1 MNVYKILLLAINDKR
16 KKIFL
21 SIIIAV
27 SVLFTIAS
35 LLFPLLIK
43 DIVSDVEKG
52 TISTISIVILIAFL
66 ILKSILEAINEYMI
80 SKFGNIII
88 RDLQKNIYSEI
99 LYYNVSFFDNYHSG
113 EISSRI
119 VNDTEVIKTL
129 VSVHIPRMINGLIV
143 VIGALVLTL
152 ILDWKLTIIILLI
165 TPLIFGTVLPLMNK
179 LESVGD
185 SQQKEK
191 SIFISKTQETF
202 KNIKMVKSSNSEKIE
217 ESSIFECINNLYK
230 ANLKESK
237 LFAIVQPIVNLLL
250 ILGLL
255 VVAGYGSY
263 RIIDGTLSLSVL
275 IAFIMYA
282 IQMINPIGIIGNFI
296 GEYRKANGS
305 FQSLNT
311 ILDSS
316 TRESTG
322 QQCYQFNETLKFNS
336 VSLGISGNKILDNVS
351 FDMKK
356 GETLTIIG
364 PSGSGKTT
372 IINLLEKFYFP
383 NAGTITLDD
392 ENINNI
398 NTLDIRGNI
407 GIVSQNSPIVSGT
420 ILDNLTYGLDR
431 TQIEKEQLDNV
442 IKEANLTNF
451 VNSLKND
458 LHTYVGESGDRL
470 SGGEKQRINIAR
482 LFLKNPDIILLDEPS
497 SSLDIESRQLVSQAM
512 EKLTKDKTVIKITH
526 NLEELLKDDKILFIE
541 DGKVV
546 AKGEHIYLYNNNE
559 RYRDF
564 ISNQFINQSLEL
576 V

>member
-27 SVLFTIAS
+27 SMLFTCAS

-52 TISTISIVILIAFL
+52 TISIISILIVIVFL

-119 VNDTEVIKTL
+119 VNDTEVIKAL
-129 VSVHIPRMINGLIV
+129 VSIHIPRVVNGLIL

-152 ILDWKLTIIILLI
+152 ILDWKLTIVILLI
-165 TPLIFGTVLPLMNK
+165 TPFIFGTILPLMNR
-179 LESVGD
+179 LENVGD

-202 KNIKMVKSSNSEKIE
+202 KNIKMVKSSKAEKVE

-237 LFAIVQPIVNLLL
+237 LFAIVAPIVNLVL
-250 ILGLL
+250 IFGLL

-282 IQMINPIGIIGNFI
+282 VQMINPIGTIGHFI

-305 FQSLNT
+305 FQSLKT
-311 ILDSS
+311 ILDSN

-322 QQCYQFNETLKFNS
+322 EKCYQFNETLKFNL
-336 VSLGISGNKILDNVS
+336 VSLEISGNKILDNVS
-351 FDMKK
+351 FNIKK

-372 IINLLEKFYFP
+372 VMNLLEKFYFP
-383 NAGTITLDD
+383 NAGMITFDD
-392 ENINNI
+392 ENINNMD
-398 NTLDIRGNI
+398 TLDIRGNI

-431 TQIEKEQLDNV
+431 TQIEEEQLVNA

-451 VNSLKND
+451 VNSQNRD
-458 LHTYVGESGDRL
+458 LHTYVGESGDKL

-482 LFLKNPDIILLDEPS
+482 LFLKKPDIILLDEPS
-497 SSLDIESRQLVSQAM
+497 SSLDIESRKLVSQAM

-526 NLEELLKDDKILFIE
+526 NLDELSRDDNILFIE

-546 AKGEHIYLYNNNE
+546 ATGRHIHLYNNNK

-564 ISNQFINQSLEL
+564 ISNQFTHQPLEL

>member
-16 KKIFL
+16 KKLFL
-21 SIIIAV
+21 FTILAV
-27 SVLFTIAS
+27 SVLFTMAS

-52 TISTISIVILIAFL
+52 TISRISIVILIAFL
-66 ILKSILEAINEYMI
+66 ILKSMLEAINEYMI

-202 KNIKMVKSSNSEKIE
+202 KNIKMVKSSKAEKIE
-217 ESSIFECINNLYK
+217 ESSIYECINNLYK

-237 LFAIVQPIVNLLL
+237 LFAIVQPIVNLSL

-282 IQMINPIGIIGNFI
+282 IQMINPIGTIGNFI

-322 QQCYQFNETLKFNS
+322 EQCYQFNETLKFNS

-420 ILDNLTYGLDR
+420 ILDNLTYGLGR

-451 VNSLKND
+451 VNSLKDD

-482 LFLKNPDIILLDEPS
+482 LFLKSPDIILLDEPS

-526 NLEELLKDDKILFIE
+526 NLEELLKGDNILFIE

-564 ISNQFINQSLEL
+564 ISNQFINQPLEL

>member
-66 ILKSILEAINEYMI
+66 ILKSMLEAINEYMI

-152 ILDWKLTIIILLI
+152 ILDWRLTIIILLI

-202 KNIKMVKSSNSEKIE
+202 KNIKMVKSSKAEKIE
-217 ESSIFECINNLYK
+217 ESSIYECINNLYK

-322 QQCYQFNETLKFNS
+322 EQCYQFNETLKFNS

-451 VNSLKND
+451 VNSLKGD

-526 NLEELLKDDKILFIE
+526 NLEELLKDDNILFIE

-564 ISNQFINQSLEL
+564 ISNQFINQPLEL

>member
-255 VVAGYGSY
+255 AVAGYGSY

-451 VNSLKND
+451 VNSLKDD

-497 SSLDIESRQLVSQAM
+497 SSLDIESRQLVSLAM

>member
-1 MNVYKILLLAINDKR
+1 LNVYKILLLAINDKR

-255 VVAGYGSY
+255 AVAGYGSY

-451 VNSLKND
+451 VNSLKDD

>member
-202 KNIKMVKSSNSEKIE
+202 KNIKMVKSSNSEK
-217 ESSIFECINNLYK
+217 
-230 ANLKESK
+230 
-237 LFAIVQPIVNLLL
+237 
-250 ILGLL
+250 
-255 VVAGYGSY
+255 
-263 RIIDGTLSLSVL
+263 
-275 IAFIMYA
+275 
-282 IQMINPIGIIGNFI
+282 
-296 GEYRKANGS
+296 
-305 FQSLNT
+305 
-311 ILDSS
+311 
-316 TRESTG
+316 
-322 QQCYQFNETLKFNS
+322 
-336 VSLGISGNKILDNVS
+336 
-351 FDMKK
+351 
-356 GETLTIIG
+356 
-364 PSGSGKTT
+364 
-372 IINLLEKFYFP
+372 
-383 NAGTITLDD
+383 
-392 ENINNI
+392 
-398 NTLDIRGNI
+398 
-407 GIVSQNSPIVSGT
+407 
-420 ILDNLTYGLDR
+420 
-431 TQIEKEQLDNV
+431 
-442 IKEANLTNF
+442 
-451 VNSLKND
+451 LKNQ
-458 LHTYVGESGDRL
+458 V
-470 SGGEKQRINIAR
+470 
-482 LFLKNPDIILLDEPS
+482 FLN
-497 SSLDIESRQLVSQAM
+497 V
-512 EKLTKDKTVIKITH
+512 
-526 NLEELLKDDKILFIE
+526 
-541 DGKVV
+541 
-546 AKGEHIYLYNNNE
+546 
-559 RYRDF
+559 
-564 ISNQFINQSLEL
+564 
-576 V
+576 

>member
-27 SVLFTIAS
+27 SVLFSSAS

-52 TISTISIVILIAFL
+52 TISTISVLILIVFL

-80 SKFGNIII
+80 SKFGNMII

-99 LYYNVSFFDNYHSG
+99 LHYNVSFFDNYHSG
-113 EISSRI
+113 EISSRL
-119 VNDTEVIKTL
+119 VNDTEVIKSL
-129 VSVHIPRMINGLIV
+129 VSVHIPKVINGLIV

-152 ILDWKLTIIILLI
+152 ILDWKLTVVILLI
-165 TPLIFGTVLPLMNK
+165 TPLIFGTILPLMNK
-179 LESVGD
+179 LENVGE

-202 KNIKMVKSSNSEKIE
+202 KNIKMVKSSRAEKVE
-217 ESSIFECINNLYK
+217 ESSIFGCINNLYTV
-230 ANLKESK
+230 NLKESK
-237 LFAIVQPIVNLLL
+237 LFAIVAPIINLLL

-282 IQMINPIGIIGNFI
+282 AQMINPIGIIGNFI
-296 GEYRKANGS
+296 GEYRKANGA

-311 ILDSS
+311 ILDFS

-322 QQCYQFNETLKFNS
+322 EKCYQFNETLKFNS
-336 VSLGISGNKILDNVS
+336 VSLEISGNKILDNVS
-351 FDMKK
+351 FNIKK

-372 IINLLEKFYFP
+372 IMNLLEKFYFP
-383 NAGTITLDD
+383 NAGMITLDD
-392 ENINNI
+392 EDINNI
-398 NTLDIRGNI
+398 DTSNIRENI
-407 GIVSQNSPIVSGT
+407 GIVSQNSPMVSGT

-431 TQIEKEQLDNV
+431 AQIEKEQLVNA
-442 IKEANLTNF
+442 IEEANLTSF
-451 VNSLKND
+451 VNSQKCD
-458 LHTYVGESGDRL
+458 LYTYVGESGDKL

-482 LFLKNPDIILLDEPS
+482 LFLKKPDIILLDEPS
-497 SSLDIESRQLVSQAM
+497 SSLDIESRKLVSQAM

-526 NLEELLKDDKILFIE
+526 NLEELLQDDNILFIE
-541 DGKVV
+541 DGRVV
-546 AKGEHIYLYNNNE
+546 ATGSHVYLYNNNK

-564 ISNQFINQSLEL
+564 ISNQYTHQLVEL

>member
-255 VVAGYGSY
+255 AVAGYGSY

-451 VNSLKND
+451 VNSLKDD

>member
-1 MNVYKILLLAINDKR
+1 
-16 KKIFL
+16 
-21 SIIIAV
+21 
-27 SVLFTIAS
+27 
-35 LLFPLLIK
+35 
-43 DIVSDVEKG
+43 
-52 TISTISIVILIAFL
+52 
-66 ILKSILEAINEYMI
+66 
-80 SKFGNIII
+80 
-88 RDLQKNIYSEI
+88 
-99 LYYNVSFFDNYHSG
+99 
-113 EISSRI
+113 
-119 VNDTEVIKTL
+119 
-129 VSVHIPRMINGLIV
+129 
-143 VIGALVLTL
+143 
-152 ILDWKLTIIILLI
+152 
-165 TPLIFGTVLPLMNK
+165 
-179 LESVGD
+179 
-185 SQQKEK
+185 
-191 SIFISKTQETF
+191 
-202 KNIKMVKSSNSEKIE
+202 MVKSSNSEKIE

-255 VVAGYGSY
+255 AVAGYGSY

-451 VNSLKND
+451 VNSLKDD